1 MGAKAPP
8 GEATESGSGPR
19 PPNPGRGYSAG
30 PGEQGLSQGTSCKLH
45 WPHPGHNPQPDL
57 RPHLLFQPFQ
67 TLLVFADLPQLLQRR
82 VHPRQPGLQARDSSL
97 PAPPTSGRPPLELR
111 LPPRCLGPAP
121 QAPPPPWSFASPTS
135 VAGYAPEARHRPP
148 TRPHPHFCDVRFRRS
163 ESLSRLS
170 LARASRNFSFCTD
183 SQVNSL
189 LSASLERWTPGEEGR
204 ESKGRPV
211 LLLCPRQTQP
221 PAPQSRSALSQATA
235 PDSLN
240 TAHRCYRASSPAY
253 PCSPSSP
260 GPAP

>member
-1 MGAKAPP
+1 MDTEAATEAGNTHRWNLHTDLWAQEGLGAKAPP

-19 PPNPGRGYSAG
+19 PPNPGRGYNAG

-121 QAPPPPWSFASPTS
+121 S
-135 VAGYAPEARHRPP
+135 G
-148 TRPHPHFCDVRFRRS
+148 
-163 ESLSRLS
+163 
-170 LARASRNFSFCTD
+170 
-183 SQVNSL
+183 
-189 LSASLERWTPGEEGR
+189 SASSLVLRKPNLR
-204 ESKGRPV
+204 RRVRP
-211 LLLCPRQTQP
+211 
-221 PAPQSRSALSQATA
+221 
-235 PDSLN
+235 
-240 TAHRCYRASSPAY
+240 
-253 PCSPSSP
+253 
-260 GPAP
+260 